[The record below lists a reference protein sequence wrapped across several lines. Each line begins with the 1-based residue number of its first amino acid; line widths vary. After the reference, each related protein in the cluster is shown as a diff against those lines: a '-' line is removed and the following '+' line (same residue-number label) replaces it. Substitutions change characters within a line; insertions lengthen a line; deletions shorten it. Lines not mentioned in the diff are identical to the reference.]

1 MGLLQAT
8 AMVVGIIIG
17 ASIFVQ
23 PSEVSRHVSSIPG
36 IFAVW
41 LVAGLMT
48 LTGAL
53 VCAELAAIFPQTGG
67 VYIYLKE
74 TVSPATAF
82 LWGWAMFWSAHSGI
96 VAAIAMV
103 FARYAGYFVKLNDS
117 EIRAVA
123 ITAVLV
129 LSGVN
134 YLGVLFGGTVQ
145 TVLAV
150 AKVIA
155 IVIILVAFL
164 VMAPPQ
170 AASASA
176 TNLNPGVGGFLLAV
190 SAGLFAFGGWHMVTY
205 ASEETRNPQQ
215 TIPKALVIGT
225 LTVTACYLG
234 LNAAYLHVLPLEQVL
249 NSTRVAADAASVL
262 AGPAGAAAVS
272 VLVLVSS
279 FGALNGVILAGPR
292 VYYALAQDGLAPRAL
307 GAVHK
312 RFQTPHIAI
321 LAQAAW
327 SCVLVATGT
336 YRSLFTRV
344 VYTEWLFFAL
354 MTFGLLRLKKRISL
368 APALFLLACALV
380 VVNQVVSDP
389 KESAIGF
396 LLVAAGL
403 PLYYYYFKKHTHAH
417 H

>member
-1 MGLLQAT
+1 
-8 AMVVGIIIG
+8 
-17 ASIFVQ
+17 
-23 PSEVSRHVSSIPG
+23 
-36 IFAVW
+36 
-41 LVAGLMT
+41 
-48 LTGAL
+48 
-53 VCAELAAIFPQTGG
+53 
-67 VYIYLKE
+67 
-74 TVSPATAF
+74 
-82 LWGWAMFWSAHSGI
+82 
-96 VAAIAMV
+96 
-103 FARYAGYFVKLNDS
+103 
-117 EIRAVA
+117 
-123 ITAVLV
+123 
-129 LSGVN
+129 
-134 YLGVLFGGTVQ
+134 
-145 TVLAV
+145 
-150 AKVIA
+150 
-155 IVIILVAFL
+155 
-164 VMAPPQ
+164 MAPPQ
-170 AASASA
+170 AISPDS
-176 TNLNPGVGGFLLAV
+176 GVGQIISMGEFLLAV

-225 LTVTACYLG
+225 LTVTACYLA
-234 LNAAYLHVLPLEQVL
+234 LNAAYLHVLPLERVL
-249 NSTRVAADAASVL
+249 TSTRIAADAASVL

-354 MTFGLLRLKKRISL
+354 MTFGLLRLKKRITL

-380 VVNQVVSDP
+380 VVNQVLSDP

-403 PLYYYYFKKHTHAH
+403 PVYYYYFKKNTHAH